1 MKLREQQEI
10 ADQMARD
17 NAEADKMRDKK
28 VYGFLEEK
36 NNARSAIDR
45 LNNMSVVG
53 RNHRDREKRWD
64 FEQNR

>member
-1 MKLREQQEI
+1 
-10 ADQMARD
+10 MARD

-53 RNHRDREKRWD
+53 RNNRDREKRWD